1 MSYFRRVL
9 RYLRPYWKLAV
20 VSVLLILVATGVGL
34 LTPWPMKILVDNV
47 LQRHPVPSE
56 LDWLL
61 GGVADDRVLFLI
73 VVVIGGLVIAL
84 LGDLITILQNYF
96 DTKIELNMG
105 LDVRSELF
113 QHAQRL
119 SLAFH
124 DQRKT
129 GALMYA
135 INGQADSAARL
146 VMTIP
151 ALAQNL
157 FTLVGMFWVTFSID
171 ATLALISL
179 TVVPFLYMAV
189 GYYVKNIESRLREV
203 KAMEGQSLSIVH
215 EAMAMLRV
223 IVAFCRERYEHRR
236 YRDQGLVAADARVKL
251 TVRQTLFSL
260 AVNMTTAIGT
270 ALVLG
275 FGAYAVMEGRLTVG
289 ALLVVVSYVA
299 AVYKPLE
306 QISTTVGSLQNQF
319 VSLRIAFD
327 LLDTKPEI
335 EEAPDAIAV
344 ERVRGNIRYDNV
356 CFSYARRKDTLKNIS
371 FDVKAGEVVAI
382 VGPTGAGKTTL
393 ISLLPRLYDPTSGSI
408 IIDGIDA
415 RKYTLESLR
424 GQISIVLQEPL
435 LFSGTIYEN
444 IRYGR
449 LEATEEEIFEAARN
463 ANAHEFISKLP
474 KGYKTTVGE
483 RGVQLSGGERQ
494 RISVARAFLKGA
506 PILILDEPT
515 SSIDSKTE
523 AVILDALD
531 KLMAGR
537 TTFMVAHRLS
547 TIRNADRILVIN
559 GGELVEQGTHDEL
572 LEVGGLYRQLYDMQ
586 SARIRRKI
594 ESASDVTEEF
604 IANGGTGK

>member
-1 MSYFRRVL
+1 
-9 RYLRPYWKLAV
+9 
-20 VSVLLILVATGVGL
+20 
-34 LTPWPMKILVDNV
+34 
-47 LQRHPVPSE
+47 
-56 LDWLL
+56 
-61 GGVADDRVLFLI
+61 
-73 VVVIGGLVIAL
+73 
-84 LGDLITILQNYF
+84 
-96 DTKIELNMG
+96 
-105 LDVRSELF
+105 
-113 QHAQRL
+113 
-119 SLAFH
+119 
-124 DQRKT
+124 
-129 GALMYA
+129 
-135 INGQADSAARL
+135 
-146 VMTIP
+146 
-151 ALAQNL
+151 
-157 FTLVGMFWVTFSID
+157 
-171 ATLALISL
+171 
-179 TVVPFLYMAV
+179 
-189 GYYVKNIESRLREV
+189 
-203 KAMEGQSLSIVH
+203 
-215 EAMAMLRV
+215 MAMLRV